1 MNTKWNVL
9 WAMLCAVA
17 MAFALTGCEDS
28 DGGGHAETV
37 VVTNVVDGEVVV
49 ETVVVE
55 SDDGGETEAEDEE
68 ENEEEVTEGL
78 TDQPDDEGIVDEDEA
93 ADEEGSARVPFGKQ
107 IPTGLAA
114 TKVGGGLLTPY
125 QYTLSCNPVPGAAR
139 HVFTTSLGTSDTAG
153 ALNPQ
158 VTVSI
163 PLSGEKKV
171 TFEVYAVD
179 RFGMPSRTA
188 RHTFMPR

>member
-9 WAMLCAVA
+9 WAMLCAAA

-55 SDDGGETEAEDEE
+55 EAGGAAAESVEGEAEE
-68 ENEEEVTEGL
+68 TEGL
-78 TDQPDDEGIVDEDEA
+78 TDQPADEGVVDDA
-93 ADEEGSARVPFGKQ
+93 GGEEEETARVPFGKQ

-114 TKVGGGLLTPY
+114 TKVGGGVLTPLR
-125 QYTLSCNPVPGAAR
+125 YTLSCNPVPGAAR

-171 TFEVYAVD
+171 IFEVYAVD